1 MAHSSI
7 SDETPYQVRC
17 PQDDRRAQPRLR
29 CKGTAEIRVLRA
41 GTTMVGAIADLSVGG
56 CCVVTEAEL
65 PRIEQ
70 PVVEVI
76 LTVNGFTLRVA
87 GVVRN
92 VKNERRAGIEFVDV
106 TRRKADQILE
116 LVKELKERESECLAQ
131 IEGAGEAAPE

>member
-7 SDETPYQVRC
+7 PDDIPYQVRC
-17 PQDDRRAQPRLR
+17 RQDERRRQPRLR
-29 CKGTAEIRVLRA
+29 CKGTAEVRVLRA
-41 GTTMVGAIADLSVGG
+41 GATFAGTIADLSVSG
-56 CCVVTEAEL
+56 CCVVTQAEL

-76 LTVNGFTLRVA
+76 LTVNSSTLRVA

-92 VKNERRAGIEFVDV
+92 VKNDRRAGIEFIDV

-116 LVKELKERESECLAQ
+116 LVKELKEREDECLAQ
-131 IEGAGEAAPE
+131 IEEGEEATGE